1 MKKLLSNRKK
11 VNLLSIEDLT
21 NKEIMKLIKKALK
34 YKNRPSVIKNK
45 FNNLFVSNL
54 FFENSTRTKLSFEV
68 AQKKLGI
75 NVINFEVDNSSI
87 QKGETLY
94 DTCKTLESIGVNLLV
109 IRHNKEKYFDEL
121 KNINIPIINSGDG
134 SGEHPTQSLLDLMTI
149 YEHFK
154 KFKGLKVAIIGD
166 IKNSRV
172 AKSNFKA
179 LTSLGAKVYFVSP
192 NEFID
197 EKYNNYYQLDNLI
210 NDIDVCMLLRV
221 QHERHLI
228 SNNNY
233 EFLKKYNQEYG
244 LNSKRYSQLKKNAII
259 MHPAPFNRNVEIDDE
274 IIESPKSK
282 IFEQMKN
289 GMFMRQAVLEYII
302 HKNKII

>member
-1 MKKLLSNRKK
+1 MKKLSLNNKPI
-11 VNLLSIEDLT
+11 NLLSVEDLSSD
-21 NKEIMKLIKKALK
+21 EILKLILNAIK
-34 YKNRPSVIKNK
+34 YKNKSNYFKSK
-45 FNNLFVSNL
+45 FKKIFVSNL

-68 AQKKLGI
+68 AQKKMGM
-75 NVINFEVDNSSI
+75 NVINFEVSTSSV

-109 IRHNKEKYFDEL
+109 IRHSQEKYFEEL
-121 KNINIPIINSGDG
+121 KNLNIPIINGGDG

-154 KFKGLKVAIIGD
+154 RFKDLKVVIIGD
-166 IKNSRV
+166 IRNSRV
-172 AKSNFKA
+172 AKSNYKA
-179 LTSLGAKVYFVSP
+179 LTSLGAKVYFVSHD
-192 NEFID
+192 EFID
-197 EKYNNYYQLDNLI
+197 KSFNNYRKIDDLI
-210 NDIDVCMLLRV
+210 KEVDVCMLLRV
-221 QHERHLI
+221 QHERHKI
-228 SNNNY
+228 SNNNP
-233 EFLKKYNQEYG
+233 EFLKKYNEDYG
-244 LNSKRYSQLKKNAII
+244 MNKQRYSQLKEDAII

-302 HKNKII
+302 KKNNLI